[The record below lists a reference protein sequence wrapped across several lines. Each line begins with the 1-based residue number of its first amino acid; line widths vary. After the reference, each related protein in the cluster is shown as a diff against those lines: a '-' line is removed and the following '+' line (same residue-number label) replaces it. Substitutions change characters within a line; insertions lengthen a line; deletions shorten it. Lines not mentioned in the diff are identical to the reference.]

1 MRLVDHETWIRV
13 RLDLRDWW
21 EKVWD
26 ANEAQSKFID
36 WDRGPFWWYDE
47 TKQHIITLKNWKMAS
62 YKVADTILVLPSSTD
77 KRLWAIRKT
86 TADLNIILR
95 LNYKNR
101 VKNREEAEER
111 FSQWEKEV
119 FWMITADRK
128 TIATLDFVS
137 WKKPIITEYPKD
149 KTNIRFQA
157 IAI

>member
-1 MRLVDHETWIRV
+1 MT
-13 RLDLRDWW
+13 
-21 EKVWD
+21 
-26 ANEAQSKFID
+26 
-36 WDRGPFWWYDE
+36 P
-47 TKQHIITLKNWKMAS
+47 

-86 TADLNIILR
+86 AADLNIILR

-119 FWMITADRK
+119 FWMITSDRK

-149 KTNIRFQA
+149 KTNVRFQA